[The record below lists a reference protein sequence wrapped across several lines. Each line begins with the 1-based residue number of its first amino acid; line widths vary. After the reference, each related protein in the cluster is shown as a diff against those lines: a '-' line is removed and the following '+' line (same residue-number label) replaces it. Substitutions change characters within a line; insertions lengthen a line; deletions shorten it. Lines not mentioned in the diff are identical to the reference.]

1 MTSSE
6 ATKESLNVKDVCDII
21 SSCATNNV
29 ASLKWGTLELT
40 FKQDLHAP
48 SKEINPAPAIEA
60 YSQGPE
66 KDPTISPEVLQQ
78 IERDMKQVE
87 LDLMMINDPAQFE
100 ELISTGEIEN
110 EEDRRTESDLP

>member
-1 MTSSE
+1 MMSSE
-6 ATKESLNVKDVCDII
+6 AVKESLNVKDVCDII

-29 ASLKWGTLELT
+29 RSMKWGTLELT
-40 FKQDLHAP
+40 FKEDLHTP
-48 SKEINPAPAIEA
+48 SKEINQTPAIEEH
-60 YSQGPE
+60 SQGPE
-66 KDPTISPEVLQQ
+66 EKPTMSPEVLQQ
-78 IERDMKQVE
+78 IEQDMKQVE